1 MPTPPVKAPRAGA
14 RWLSSRQ
21 VAARLGLETST
32 LRVWRMKNRG
42 PAGWRRTTA
51 TTVIYPLSAVEEF
64 EAAWGVSD
72 AD

>member
-1 MPTPPVKAPRAGA
+1 MPTPPVRSPKAGA

-32 LRVWRMKNRG
+32 LRVWRTKGKG
-42 PAGWRRTTA
+42 PKGWRRTTP
-51 TTVIYPLSAVEEF
+51 TTVVYPLSAVEEF
-64 EAAWGVSD
+64 ESTWGVTD